1 MSAWVTSQVV
11 NKVKLTDRVNAIKK
25 FITLGKVLSVL
36 VEPTQWAH
44 LIYCFLFMSEQKL
57 AECNNFNGVMQIM
70 SGLHSSPVSRLK
82 KSWEVHSLT
91 HSHTQHTHRVR
102 TRLMCSG
109 FGSLRR

>member
-25 FITLGKVLSVL
+25 FITLGKVPDIASHLSVHL
-36 VEPTQWAH
+36 ETQCAH
-44 LIYCFLFMSEQKL
+44 LVYFLLFMSEQKL

-82 KSWEVHSLT
+82 KSWEVT
-91 HSHTQHTHRVR
+91 HTTARAHTHTHTHTHNR
-102 TRLMCSG
+102 TH
-109 FGSLRR
+109 

>member
-36 VEPTQWAH
+36 VETTQWAH
-44 LIYCFLFMSEQKL
+44 LISEYFVLFMSEQKL

-82 KSWEVHSLT
+82 KSWEVRNT
-91 HSHTQHTHRVR
+91 HNTHRTHTIDVLWIR
-102 TRLMCSG
+102 FSA
-109 FGSLRR
+109 RR